1 MPPVPSAT
9 LGIGIKLV
17 QGLHA
22 LHAETQALAG
32 EGLAYLSS
40 HSRLDLEQDSWGW
53 VSTSSCDSEPT
64 P

>member
-22 LHAETQALAG
+22 LHAETRALAG

-40 HSRLDLEQDSWGW
+40 HSRLDLEPGLLRLG
-53 VSTSSCDSEPT
+53 PHLLL
-64 P
+64 